1 MKILVVG
8 NGFDLAH
15 GLQTSY
21 WSCLN
26 FLYIADQG
34 TRDFPYWRSRIWCD
48 SVRRDIDVDERL
60 ENFSEIQIEFLKK
73 YLIQFNSPNIKLVQD
88 NGNSQINGI
97 LHECISDNLWLE
109 YFWDLQK
116 AHQKK
121 GHKWVDFESDISEV
135 IQKIDNIV
143 KTAES
148 NNWSLYNHE
157 HDFFFESDF
166 KKNPHLRVLGAK
178 IIASIQKQFTYS
190 STNDEIKADIINQLY
205 ANLLKLTTAIEI
217 YLKTCGMNFD
227 DPFMGY
233 LEIDHVDKVISF
245 NYTDTFKMYMNNDN
259 DENICHIHGK
269 IREKLTSIYSPLVL
283 GIDEYLSKEE
293 RDNDVDWV
301 MFKKFFQRIYR
312 HSDFKYKGWPEF
324 SSSDEIKKST
334 TELYIVGHSL
344 DVTDRDVLRDLILRD
359 NQITKIFYRN
369 STQMANEL
377 KNLIRVIGSDE
388 LNKRCRSIPPS
399 IIFVEQKYSYYW
411 LCEDMTIDPSQ

>member
-34 TRDFPYWRSRIWCD
+34 ARDFPYWRSRIWCD
-48 SVRRDIDVDERL
+48 SVRRDIDADERI
-60 ENFSEIQIEFLKK
+60 ENFSDKQIEFLKK
-73 YLIQFNSPNIKLVQD
+73 YLTQFNSSKIKLTQD
-88 NGNSQINGI
+88 NENSQTNRI

-109 YFWDLQK
+109 YFWDVQK
-116 AHQKK
+116 THQKK

-135 IQKIDNIV
+135 IQKIDNVI

-148 NNWSLYNHE
+148 NNWLLNNYE

-166 KKNPHLRVLGAK
+166 KKNPNLRVLGTK
-178 IIASIQKQFTYS
+178 LVTFIQKHFNYS
-190 STNDEIKADIINQLY
+190 ATNDEIKVYIINLFY

-217 YLKTCGMNFD
+217 YLKTCEINIYNSFED
-227 DPFMGY
+227 C
-233 LEIDHVDKVISF
+233 LKIDHVDKVISF
-245 NYTDTFKMYMNNDN
+245 NYTDTFKMYMNNDSE
-259 DENICHIHGK
+259 ENICHIHGK
-269 IREKLTSIYSPLVL
+269 IREKITSIYSPLVL
-283 GIDEYLSKEE
+283 GIDEYLSKEN
-293 RDNDVDWV
+293 RDNDIDWV

-312 HSDFKYKGWPEF
+312 YSDFKYKGWPEF
-324 SSSDEIKKST
+324 SSSNKIKEPT
-334 TELYIVGHSL
+334 TELYIIGHSL
-344 DVTDRDVLRDLILRD
+344 DVTDKDVLRDLILRD
-359 NQITKIFYRN
+359 NQITKIFYRD

-399 IIFVEQKYSYYW
+399 IIFIEQEYSHYW
-411 LCEDMTIDPSQ
+411 LYEYMAINPSQ